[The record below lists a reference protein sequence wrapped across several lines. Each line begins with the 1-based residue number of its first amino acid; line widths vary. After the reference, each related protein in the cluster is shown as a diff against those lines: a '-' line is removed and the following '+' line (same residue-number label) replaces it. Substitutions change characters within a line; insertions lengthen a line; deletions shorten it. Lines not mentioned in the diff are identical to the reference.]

1 MSLYLEFHF
10 IQGFVP
16 SNLNRDDSGSPKDA
30 IFGGHRR
37 ARISSQCLKR
47 SIREYCYSKGLVH
60 DGFKSIRTKQL
71 RSLLLKGLIARGY
84 DDHSSLNATNT
95 FLKILGLGLKA
106 DGKTEYLILI
116 SQAEVLACI
125 EFIEKKWID
134 LTSANESINKK
145 ESKGKEL
152 LEIAKQAKSLFNGG
166 RSIDVALY
174 GRMLADI
181 PQANQDAALQV
192 AHAISTHRVE
202 REFDYFTAID
212 DIESGKE
219 CFASMIG
226 IGEFNSATFYRYA
239 VLDVRKLQENLGEN
253 TELVLM
259 AIESLLYSIVC
270 AIPSGKQNSFAAHN
284 LPDFIGVSI
293 RQSPINLAN
302 AFEKPV
308 QPRYEQSLTEL
319 SVITLSA
326 YESKLASVYGST
338 NDRWAHID
346 LTGQWQKENSHS
358 CVELRDL
365 MMWVHDAVMTQ

>member
-1 MSLYLEFHF
+1 MSLYVEFHF

-47 SIREYCYSKGLVH
+47 AIREYSHSKGLVH

-71 RSLLLKGLIARGY
+71 RGVLLKGLIDRGY
-84 DDHSSLNATNT
+84 DDNSSLNATNA
-95 FLKILGLGLKA
+95 FFKILGLSLKD

-116 SQAEVLACI
+116 SQAEVLASLD
-125 EFIEKKWID
+125 FIEKTWGN
-134 LTSANESINKK
+134 LTSVREWGNKK
-145 ESKGKEL
+145 EPKSKEL
-152 LEIAKQAKSLFNGG
+152 LEIAKQARSLFNGG
-166 RSIDVALY
+166 RSIDIALY

-181 PQANQDAALQV
+181 PQANQDAAFQIS
-192 AHAISTHRVE
+192 HAISTHRVE

-212 DIESGKE
+212 DIKSQKE

-239 VLDVRKLQENLGEN
+239 VLDIRKLQENLEQN
-253 TELVLM
+253 IELVLM
-259 AIESLLYSIVC
+259 AIESLFYSIVH

-284 LPDFIGVSI
+284 LPDFVGVSI
-293 RQSPINLAN
+293 RQSPLNLAN

-319 SVITLSA
+319 SVITLSD

-338 NDRWAHID
+338 HDRWAHID
-346 LTGQWQKENSHS
+346 LTGQWQKENSLS
-358 CVELRDL
+358 CLELREL
-365 MMWVHDAVMTQ
+365 MMWIQDAVMTK